1 MGVVMVNNVKNGG
14 FNSANSAVYQQK
26 EQQLEQTKLESAKQQ
41 TSQTDTVK
49 SVNKDSVAL
58 TPQANQLK
66 ELQKRISD
74 TDAFDSK
81 KVDDIKQALSD
92 GQYSINYDRL
102 ASKLA
107 AFEFEL

>member
-1 MGVVMVNNVKNGG
+1 MGVVMVNDIKNNGV
-14 FNSANSAVYQQK
+14 NSANSAIYQQK
-26 EQQLEQTKLESAKQQ
+26 NQQLEQSKSDVAKQAGQ
-41 TSQTDTVK
+41 NDTVK
-49 SVNKDSVAL
+49 TVNKDSVAL

-66 ELQKRISD
+66 ELQKRIGDSE
-74 TDAFDSK
+74 AFDSK
-81 KVDDIKQALSD
+81 KVNDIKQALTN